1 MAEEEKNSNQQ
12 DATGQSAEDNFMNSI
27 NMAFNLGVSA
37 NQATGQSK
45 SVVEIAEDLGKQIYQ
60 NFVQAYGG
68 EINESFLK
76 ANTEYFLQISLMGYI
91 IPSVC
96 AFDNDFKERL
106 FELIYR
112 RAKQNQGKAGGDAE
126 PAGGSRI
133 IT

>member
-1 MAEEEKNSNQQ
+1 MAEEEKNSDEQGVTEQ
-12 DATGQSAEDNFMNSI
+12 AEADNFMNSI

-37 NQATGQSK
+37 NQAAGQTK
-45 SVVEIAEDLGKQIYQ
+45 SVAEIADELGKQIYQ
-60 NFVQAYGG
+60 NFVQGYGG
-68 EINESFLK
+68 EVNESFLK

-112 RAKQNQGKAGGDAE
+112 RAKQNRQKAGGGDE
-126 PAGGSRI
+126 PPGGRI